1 MILGSSSGKTFIY
14 NGFKNLGFYNNL
26 IYAIKKFKK
35 LKKVR
40 NKIRRNMD
48 GYDNQS
54 TGSSGYW
61 SSASSGGSMDAN
73 ADLDLEYQ
81 NMI

>member
-1 MILGSSSGKTFIY
+1 
-14 NGFKNLGFYNNL
+14 
-26 IYAIKKFKK
+26 
-35 LKKVR
+35 
-40 NKIRRNMD
+40 MD

-54 TGSSGYW
+54 TSSSGYW

>member
-1 MILGSSSGKTFIY
+1 
-14 NGFKNLGFYNNL
+14 
-26 IYAIKKFKK
+26 
-35 LKKVR
+35 
-40 NKIRRNMD
+40 MD

-54 TGSSGYW
+54 NGSSGYW

-73 ADLDLEYQ
+73 ADIDLEYQ